1 VSGDQLNLHHN
12 TSTYAAA
19 MNTNPLN
26 TELNRY
32 EPNPLNPE
40 LNLHQHTS
48 MYAAAMN
55 LTPYLVFRERDTHTL
70 SLVILAL
77 THALTHCTPPLPPP
91 PFPPPLLTFSP

>member
-1 VSGDQLNLHHN
+1 MSGDQLNLHHN

-26 TELNRY
+26 TELN
-32 EPNPLNPE
+32 
-40 LNLHQHTS
+40 LHQHTS

-55 LTPYLVFRERDTHTL
+55 LTAYLVFRERETHTL

-77 THALTHCTPPLPPP
+77 TYALTHCPPPLSPP
-91 PFPPPLLTFSP
+91 PFLLSLHSDGTW